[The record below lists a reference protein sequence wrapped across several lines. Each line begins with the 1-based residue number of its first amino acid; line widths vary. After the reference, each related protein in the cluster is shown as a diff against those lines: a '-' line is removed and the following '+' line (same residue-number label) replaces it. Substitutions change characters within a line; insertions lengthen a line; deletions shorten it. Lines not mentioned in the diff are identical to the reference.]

1 MLEFTLLQTDSSG
14 ARRGRLRTGHGM
26 VETPVFMPVGTQAT
40 VKTMAPRDLEEAG
53 AHIIL
58 GNTYHLY
65 LRPGHERIARL
76 GGLHAFMAWNRPILT
91 DSGGYQVFSHAQL
104 RRIDAN
110 GVRFKSY
117 LDGSEHYLSPEKSME
132 IQRALGSDIVMA
144 FDECPPYPASPA
156 YVRQSIELTTLWA
169 ERCRNVPLQ
178 PHQTLFGIVQGGMEA
193 DLRRAHA
200 QTLMQMGFAGY
211 AIGGLSVGEPKALMY
226 QMAAIT
232 AQVLPTHAPR
242 YLMGV
247 GTPADLVECVWRGI
261 DMFDCV
267 LPTRNARNG
276 QLFTRSGKIN
286 LRNARYADD
295 SAPPDPECRCYT
307 CRNFSL
313 AYLRHLNHTGE
324 ALGAYLNTLHNLTYY
339 LDLMQEI
346 RDAIE
351 AGRFLSYRRTFYERQ
366 GIEPTPSCIESE
378 RNAAGSGEVG

>member
-1 MLEFTLLQTDSSG
+1 MLEFTLLTTDPSG
-14 ARRGRLRTGHGM
+14 ARRGRLRTAHGV

-40 VKTMAPRDLEEAG
+40 VKTMSPRDLEEVG
-53 AHIIL
+53 AQIIL

-65 LRPGHERIARL
+65 LRPGHDRIARL
-76 GGLHAFMAWNRPILT
+76 GGLHAFMAWKRPILT
-91 DSGGYQVFSHAQL
+91 DSGGYQVFSHAEL

-156 YVRQSIELTTLWA
+156 YIRQSVEMTTAWA
-169 ERCRNVPLQ
+169 ERCLKVPLQ
-178 PHQTLFGIVQGGMEA
+178 PHQALFGIVQGGMEA
-193 DLRRAHA
+193 ELRQAHA
-200 QTLMQMGFAGY
+200 QTLTQMGFAGY

-232 AQVLPTHAPR
+232 AQALPTHSPR

-247 GTPADLVECVWRGI
+247 GTPADLVECVWRGV

-276 QLFTRSGKIN
+276 QLFTRTGKIN

-295 SAPPDPECRCYT
+295 PTPPDPECRCYT
-307 CRNFSL
+307 CQNFSR
-313 AYLRHLNHTGE
+313 AYLRHLNHAGE
-324 ALGAYLNTLHNLTYY
+324 ALGAHLNTLHNLTYY
-339 LDLMQEI
+339 LELMQEI
-346 RDAIE
+346 RAAIE
-351 AGRFLSYRRTFYERQ
+351 AGRFLEYRRTFYERQ
-366 GIEPTPSCIESE
+366 GTEPPSESMHD
-378 RNAAGSGEVG
+378 ADKPAGSARA